1 MDEADGGQH
10 VTRIVVGTRS
20 AVQDGMIT
28 RPLQPASRHRRLWQT
43 MRELRRRIQQERL
56 LLAHPGM
63 ELAAAREL
71 ARTQRRLEG
80 LHNQLR

>member
-1 MDEADGGQH
+1 MDQADGGRH

-20 AVQDGMIT
+20 ALQSGMNT
-28 RPLQPASRHRRLWQT
+28 RPLPRTSRHRRLWQA

-63 ELAAAREL
+63 ELAAARAL

>member
-1 MDEADGGQH
+1 
-10 VTRIVVGTRS
+10 
-20 AVQDGMIT
+20 MIT
-28 RPLQPASRHRRLWQT
+28 GPKQPASRRRRMWQT

>member
-1 MDEADGGQH
+1 M
-10 VTRIVVGTRS
+10 
-20 AVQDGMIT
+20 
-28 RPLQPASRHRRLWQT
+28 QPARYRRLWQT
-43 MRELRRRIQQERL
+43 MSELRRRIQQERL

-80 LHNQLR
+80 LRDQLR

>member
-1 MDEADGGQH
+1 MQ
-10 VTRIVVGTRS
+10 VR
-20 AVQDGMIT
+20 MIT
-28 RPLQPASRHRRLWQT
+28 RPMQRASRHRRLWQA

-80 LHNQLR
+80 LHHQLR

>member
-1 MDEADGGQH
+1 MDEADGGGACE
-10 VTRIVVGTRS
+10 RIVVGTRS
-20 AVQDGMIT
+20 AVLDGMIT
-28 RPLQPASRHRRLWQT
+28 RPMQPASRHRRLWQR
-43 MRELRRRIQQERL
+43 MSELRRRIQQERL

-80 LHNQLR
+80 LRNQLR